1 MIVGKPFAFLSDYVN
16 QLSETLE
23 NSQITAGMTV
33 KRQNWLA
40 FCLTCIIVTNSICW
54 RKFSRVSLGSFTD
67 ALLSW

>member
-33 KRQNWLA
+33 KRQNWCRILCNMYYRHKFNLLA
-40 FCLTCIIVTNSICW
+40 
-54 RKFSRVSLGSFTD
+54 
-67 ALLSW
+67 